1 MVSLAFFFII
11 IHFSRSLRPAI
22 ISIFQFRLS
31 CVLPLF
37 GLDSRFSVPYFSS
50 LLNLVISGLP
60 IVCVFVVTIVPFAV
74 ANFNNRID
82 INTSSQVS
90 GLFQQSVHSI
100 QKKKTDFREH
110 LSIVSRRCLPKSPW
124 LFTISAFSR
133 YMSI

>member
-37 GLDSRFSVPYFSS
+37 GLDSRFSVPNFSS
-50 LLNLVISGLP
+50 LLNLVISGLF
-60 IVCVFVVTIVPFAV
+60 IVCVFVTIVPFAV
-74 ANFNNRID
+74 ANFNNRSD

-90 GLFQQSVHSI
+90 GLFQQSVYSI
-100 QKKKTDFREH
+100 QKKTDFREH
-110 LSIVSRRCLPKSPW
+110 LSIVARRCLSKSPW